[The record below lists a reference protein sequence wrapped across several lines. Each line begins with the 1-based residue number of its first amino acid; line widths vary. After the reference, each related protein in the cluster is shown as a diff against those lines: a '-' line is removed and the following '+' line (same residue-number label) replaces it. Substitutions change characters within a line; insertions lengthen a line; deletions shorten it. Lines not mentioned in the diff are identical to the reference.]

1 MENKH
6 LQDEMEY
13 YSDETL
19 KEVDLNAE
27 QDEYDLFDSSDDAG
41 NEVDYDVNE
50 VVDEMESIDD
60 GINENFFN
68 ILEK

>member
-1 MENKH
+1 MRNKH

-13 YSDETL
+13 YSDEPL

-50 VVDEMESIDD
+50 VVDEMENIDD
-60 GINENFFN
+60 GINENNFN
-68 ILEK
+68 FMEV